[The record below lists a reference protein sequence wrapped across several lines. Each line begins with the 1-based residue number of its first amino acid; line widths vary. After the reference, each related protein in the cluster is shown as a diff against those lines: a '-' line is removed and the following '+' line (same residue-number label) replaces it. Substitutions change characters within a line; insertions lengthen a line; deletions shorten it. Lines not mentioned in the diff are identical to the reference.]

1 MASMTAELPERDTEF
16 LSAGRIVSAVR
27 GRVVRGQT
35 DAQPAGVS
43 IDTRTLP
50 AGSLFFA
57 VVGERFNGHDF
68 VAQALEKGAWGAVVS
83 EAEASRFADAPGVVI
98 AVPDT
103 LAALQDLASAHRAR
117 FDIPVVAVTGTN
129 GKTTTKEMLAAI
141 LGRTRPVL
149 KNPGNL
155 NNHIGVPLT
164 LLGLRSA
171 HRAAVI
177 EMGMSGAGE
186 IRRLCEIAR
195 PTVGMITNV
204 GPAHMK
210 KLATV
215 EEVARAKGELLE
227 MLPPDGI
234 AVLNGDDP
242 AIMGM
247 RSWVRGRSLIY
258 SMRGVGDVVTR
269 GVRVNGGGHRFQIVR
284 SDGSEE
290 IALRMPGRH
299 NVQNALA
306 AAAAATVLGVRLA
319 DIRAALEGFQPV
331 AMRGEVVRL
340 SGRQVINDSYN
351 ANPRSMTAAL
361 EMLAEM
367 GGGGR
372 KVAVLGD
379 MLELGEYAR
388 EAHLEVGAAAAR
400 LKIDFLV
407 TVGDLARHIA
417 EGAVVTGMPEER
429 VRAVLGVEDVVAIL
443 KTVSGPGDTI
453 LVKGSRGMQMERVL
467 AFVEERGPD
476 RRRGKGNRRMNN
488 DETKD

>member
-1 MASMTAELPERDTEF
+1 
-16 LSAGRIVSAVR
+16 
-27 GRVVRGQT
+27 
-35 DAQPAGVS
+35 
-43 IDTRTLP
+43 
-50 AGSLFFA
+50 
-57 VVGERFNGHDF
+57 
-68 VAQALEKGAWGAVVS
+68 
-83 EAEASRFADAPGVVI
+83 
-98 AVPDT
+98 
-103 LAALQDLASAHRAR
+103 
-117 FDIPVVAVTGTN
+117 
-129 GKTTTKEMLAAI
+129 
-141 LGRTRPVL
+141 
-149 KNPGNL
+149 
-155 NNHIGVPLT
+155 
-164 LLGLRSA
+164 
-171 HRAAVI
+171 
-177 EMGMSGAGE
+177 
-186 IRRLCEIAR
+186 
-195 PTVGMITNV
+195 MITNV

-319 DIRAALEGFQPV
+319 DIRAALEAFQPV

-361 EMLAEM
+361 DMLSEM
-367 GGGGR
+367 GGGR

-379 MLELGEYAR
+379 MLDLGEYAR

-407 TVGDLARHIA
+407 TVGTSR
-417 EGAVVTGMPEER
+417 VTSP
-429 VRAVLGVEDVVAIL
+429 
-443 KTVSGPGDTI
+443 
-453 LVKGSRGMQMERVL
+453 KGRS
-467 AFVEERGPD
+467 
-476 RRRGKGNRRMNN
+476 
-488 DETKD
+488 